1 MILYNMRYR
10 GPYEYDKFAL
20 NIMQFVNETKR
31 LKGQLG
37 DTTLA
42 ELKAMQK
49 ELIDIID
56 KETGE
61 DSVGHNLLALRIQ
74 QSI

>member
-10 GPYEYDKFAL
+10 GPYEYDKFVL
-20 NIMQFVNETKR
+20 NTMQFVNETKR

-42 ELKAMQK
+42 ELEKMRGK
-49 ELIDIID
+49 LMDIID
-56 KETGE
+56 EETKENSAGSE
-61 DSVGHNLLALRIQ
+61 LLALRIQ

>member
-42 ELKAMQK
+42 ELKELQK
-49 ELIDIID
+49 QLEEIID
-56 KETGE
+56 EETGE
-61 DSVGHNLLALRIQ
+61 HSVGHELLALRIQ

>member
-1 MILYNMRYR
+1 VILYNMRYR
-10 GPYEYDKFAL
+10 GPYEYDKFVL
-20 NIMQFVNETKR
+20 NTMQFVNETKR

-42 ELKAMQK
+42 ELEKMRGK
-49 ELIDIID
+49 LMDIID
-56 KETGE
+56 EETKEN
-61 DSVGHNLLALRIQ
+61 SVGSELLALRIQ

>member
-1 MILYNMRYR
+1 
-10 GPYEYDKFAL
+10 
-20 NIMQFVNETKR
+20 
-31 LKGQLG
+31 
-37 DTTLA
+37 
-42 ELKAMQK
+42 MQK

-56 KETGE
+56 KETSE

>member
-1 MILYNMRYR
+1 MRYR

-42 ELKAMQK
+42 ELKVMQK

-74 QSI
+74 QSV

>member
-10 GPYEYDKFAL
+10 GPYEYDKFVL

-31 LKGQLG
+31 LKGELG

-49 ELIDIID
+49 QLMEIID

-61 DSVGHNLLALRIQ
+61 QSVGHELLALRIQ

>member
-10 GPYEYDKFAL
+10 GPYEYDKFIL
-20 NIMQFVNETKR
+20 NTMQFVNETKR

-42 ELKAMQK
+42 ELKEMRE
-49 ELIDIID
+49 ELMKIID
-56 KETGE
+56 EETKE
-61 DSVGHNLLALRIQ
+61 DSVGSKLLALRIQ

>member
-1 MILYNMRYR
+1 MRYR
-10 GPYEYDKFAL
+10 GPYEYDKFVL

-42 ELKAMQK
+42 ELKVMQK

-74 QSI
+74 QSV

>member
-1 MILYNMRYR
+1 MRYR

-20 NIMQFVNETKR
+20 NVMQFVNETKR

-42 ELKAMQK
+42 ELKKMQA
-49 ELIDIID
+49 ELMKIID
-56 KETGE
+56 EETGE
-61 DSVGHNLLALRIQ
+61 NSVGHELLALRIQ
-74 QSI
+74 QSV

>member
-10 GPYEYDKFAL
+10 GPYEYDKFVL
-20 NIMQFVNETKR
+20 NTMQFVNETKR

-42 ELKAMQK
+42 ELEKMRDK
-49 ELIDIID
+49 LMDIID
-56 KETGE
+56 EETKEN
-61 DSVGHNLLALRIQ
+61 SVGSELLALRIQ

>member
-10 GPYEYDKFAL
+10 GPYEYDKFVL
-20 NIMQFVNETKR
+20 NVMQFVNETKR
-31 LKGQLG
+31 LKGELG

-42 ELKAMQK
+42 ELEALQAQLTK
-49 ELIDIID
+49 IID
-56 KETGE
+56 EETGE
-61 DSVGHNLLALRIQ
+61 HSVGHDLLALRIQ

>member
-10 GPYEYDKFAL
+10 GPYEYDKFVL
-20 NIMQFVNETKR
+20 NTMQFVNETKR

-42 ELKAMQK
+42 ELEEMRE
-49 ELIDIID
+49 ELMKIID
-56 KETGE
+56 EETKE
-61 DSVGHNLLALRIQ
+61 DSVGSKLLALRIQ

>member
-20 NIMQFVNETKR
+20 NIMQFANEVKR
-31 LKGQLG
+31 LQGDLG

-42 ELKAMQK
+42 ELKKLQK
-49 ELIDIID
+49 ELISIID
-56 KETGE
+56 EETSENSTGSE
-61 DSVGHNLLALRIQ
+61 LLALRLQ

>member
-10 GPYEYDKFAL
+10 GPYEYDKFVL
-20 NIMQFVNETKR
+20 NTMQFVNETKR

-42 ELKAMQK
+42 ELEKMRGK
-49 ELIDIID
+49 LMDIID
-56 KETGE
+56 EETKEN
-61 DSVGHNLLALRIQ
+61 SVGSELLALRIQ

>member
-10 GPYEYDKFAL
+10 GPYEYDKFIL
-20 NIMQFVNETKR
+20 NTMQFVNETKR

-42 ELKAMQK
+42 ELEEMRE
-49 ELIDIID
+49 ELMKIID
-56 KETGE
+56 EETKE
-61 DSVGHNLLALRIQ
+61 DSVGSKLLALRIQ

>member
-1 MILYNMRYR
+1 MRYR
-10 GPYEYDKFAL
+10 GPYEYDKFVL
-20 NIMQFVNETKR
+20 NTMQFVNETKR

-42 ELKAMQK
+42 ELEKMRGK
-49 ELIDIID
+49 LMDIID
-56 KETGE
+56 EETKEN
-61 DSVGHNLLALRIQ
+61 SVGSELLALRIQ

>member
-1 MILYNMRYR
+1 MRYR
-10 GPYEYDKFAL
+10 GPYEYDKFVL

-31 LKGQLG
+31 LKGELG

-42 ELKAMQK
+42 ELKSMQK
-49 ELIDIID
+49 QLMEIID

-61 DSVGHNLLALRIQ
+61 QSVGHELLALRIQ

>member
-1 MILYNMRYR
+1 MRYR

-20 NIMQFVNETKR
+20 NVMQFVNETKR

-42 ELKAMQK
+42 ELEKMQA
-49 ELIDIID
+49 ELMKIID
-56 KETGE
+56 EETGE
-61 DSVGHNLLALRIQ
+61 NSVGHELLALRIQ
-74 QSI
+74 QSV

>member
-1 MILYNMRYR
+1 MRYR
-10 GPYEYDKFAL
+10 GPYEYDKFVL
-20 NIMQFVNETKR
+20 NVMQFVNETKR

-42 ELKAMQK
+42 ELKAMQE
-49 ELIDIID
+49 ELMQIID

-61 DSVGHNLLALRIQ
+61 HSVGHELLALRIQ
-74 QSI
+74 RSI

>member
-1 MILYNMRYR
+1 MRYR
-10 GPYEYDKFAL
+10 GPYEYDKFVL

-31 LKGQLG
+31 LKGELG

-49 ELIDIID
+49 QLMEIID

-61 DSVGHNLLALRIQ
+61 QSVGHELLALRIQ